1 MEVKGTIVVLGAYDH
16 DVLGKNNF
24 MGICVVLCSDIPQI
38 SNKSSLLDI
47 SSPKCKNLTL
57 PLFLLGESKAL
68 QELTTRHAQADSEAS
83 DFLLTLNKTC
93 GKKTLTSM
101 LSSSSLKNMLSSAVL
116 GTKLGISV
124 F

>member
-47 SSPKCKNLTL
+47 SSPKRKNLTL

-68 QELTTRHAQADSEAS
+68 QELTIRHAQADREAS
-83 DFLLTLNKTC
+83 NFLLTLNKIC
-93 GKKTLTSM
+93 GKQTLTSM
-101 LSSSSLKNMLSSAVL
+101 LSSSSLKNMLSSAE
-116 GTKLGISV
+116 LGISV